1 MRKFTKGMKLIR
13 LPPPPPL
20 FPRKFEDSEKFYRF
34 LPEIPIFAFE
44 TLLPQPLPRTLEL
57 VPPNLLPIIDF
68 ERSGRNLGTATVD
81 MTRMGAAAAAVA
93 RLWNTRADNP
103 TEEEPK

>member
-1 MRKFTKGMKLIR
+1 MKLIR

-34 LPEIPIFAFE
+34 FPEIPIFAFGK
-44 TLLPQPLPRTLEL
+44 LPLQQLPRTLEL
-57 VPPNLLPIIDF
+57 MPPNLLPIIDF

-81 MTRMGAAAAAVA
+81 MTRMGAAAVA

>member
-1 MRKFTKGMKLIR
+1 M
-13 LPPPPPL
+13 
-20 FPRKFEDSEKFYRF
+20 
-34 LPEIPIFAFE
+34 
-44 TLLPQPLPRTLEL
+44 
-57 VPPNLLPIIDF
+57 DF

>member
-34 LPEIPIFAFE
+34 FPEIPIFAFGK
-44 TLLPQPLPRTLEL
+44 LPLQQLPRTLEL
-57 VPPNLLPIIDF
+57 VPPNLLPIMDF
-68 ERSGRNLGTATVD
+68 ERSGRNLGTAIVD
-81 MTRMGAAAAAVA
+81 MTRMGATAAAVA

>member
-1 MRKFTKGMKLIR
+1 MRKFTKEMKLIR

-34 LPEIPIFAFE
+34 LPEIPIFAFGK
-44 TLLPQPLPRTLEL
+44 LPLQQLPRTLEL

-93 RLWNTRADNP
+93 HLWNTRADNP